1 MKTYR
6 NDNVLK
12 FQKPE
17 TKWDI
22 IIDDNLSLKFITS
35 ILNSNLITYYF
46 SKFLSTDTL
55 QGTYSSIYPD
65 DLRQIPIKR
74 GFQQEKNIIAKVDQ
88 ILSLKKDNP
97 EADTSALEREIDTL
111 VYQLY
116 NLTDEEIAI
125 VEEASK

>member
-1 MKTYR
+1 MHLILW

-17 TKWDI
+17 KKWDI

-35 ILNSNLITYYF
+35 ILNSNLITYFF

-88 ILSLKKDNP
+88 ILSFKKDNP
-97 EADTSALEREIDTL
+97 EADTAALEKEIDFM
-111 VYQLY
+111 VYALY
-116 NLTDEEIAI
+116 GLSEEEIKI
-125 VEEASK
+125 VEES